1 MTVLLGENFPLALYR
16 RLREAGKEVEH
27 IIPLGQRGLPDAVLR
42 RRLATEELVFLTQD
56 AEFEDI
62 PADFRSRVII
72 SRLPQRLP
80 IRERVEIWFAALERF
95 QERNPQERLFDL
107 LPSGEIVAWEIR
119 EFGRVQGGPV

>member
-1 MTVLLGENFPLALYR
+1 MTVLLDENFPLALYR

-27 IIPLGQRGLPDAVLR
+27 IIPLGQRGLADAVLR
-42 RRLATEELVFLTQD
+42 KRLATEELVFLTQD

-119 EFGRVQGGPV
+119 EFGRVQDGPV